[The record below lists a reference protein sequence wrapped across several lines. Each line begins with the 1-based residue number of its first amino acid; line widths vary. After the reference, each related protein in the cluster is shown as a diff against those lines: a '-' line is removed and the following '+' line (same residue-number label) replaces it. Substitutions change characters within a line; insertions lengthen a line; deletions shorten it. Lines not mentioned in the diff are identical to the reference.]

1 MKKVGKITKPRGNNF
16 LLANRNS
23 SRSFRDLS
31 TMSKDTSAFAL
42 SIREDAAKLDDNA
55 MIFEDFN
62 LAAPHEQLFVNA
74 TLKIVKGHRYG
85 LLGPNGKGK
94 TTILRHIVSG
104 QFPHPPTWDILLVEQ
119 EAKASDRSVLEEVL
133 SADVESQ
140 RLVVEE
146 SRLMAELELCTDGD
160 RMQAIS
166 DELERVL
173 QDQQARGTDK
183 QEAQVRRILSGL
195 GFIGNLQD
203 KKVAEF
209 SGGWR
214 MRVSLAKAL
223 FIQPKLLMLDEPT
236 NHLDLDAVLWLDH
249 YLSEDYPHTIVVVSH
264 DADFLD
270 SVCTDIIWVNN
281 KKLNAFRGGYTE
293 FSKMR
298 AQQYATKEKDWDQFQ
313 RAYKNCKTKQEK
325 EACEKKYA
333 NVDKPVDYR
342 VKFLLK
348 GQGADRTLGGIT
360 MSEVKFAYDEGA
372 SGRWLLSNVEFGV
385 DCGSRIALVGANG
398 SGKSTFLKLL
408 TNELMPTEG
417 EIRRTPG
424 LKVQLFSQHFEE
436 GLDLTAT
443 PVDFILK
450 VAREA
455 MDERVITSEHARQ
468 CLGRYGLPSEGH
480 LKLIGQLSGGQKAR
494 VAFAMLGLAAPHILV
509 LDEPTNHL
517 DVETVEA
524 LISALKA
531 YTGGVVVVT
540 HDARLVSQVECDLW
554 ICERGGIHKFSGE
567 FDEYREALIKDLARR
582 ELEAEQQRAQAREAR
597 RLGVKAP
604 KVVQVNVAEPSVA
617 SLGKSSDGDAKKASG
632 GVGINMDG
640 FSFGGT
646 LAGKPKKKIAPLNL
660 PR

>member
-1 MKKVGKITKPRGNNF
+1 MTFNPTVGRG
-16 LLANRNS
+16 S
-23 SRSFRDLS
+23 P
-31 TMSKDTSAFAL
+31 MSKDTSAFAL

-55 MIFEDFN
+55 MVIEDFN
-62 LAAPHEQLFVNA
+62 LAAPQEQLFVNA

-119 EAKASDRSVLEEVL
+119 EAKATDRSVLEEVL
-133 SADVESQ
+133 SADAEGQ
-140 RLVVEE
+140 RLISEE
-146 SRLMAELELCTDGD
+146 KRLMEALENVTEIEETNAISEELEKVI
-160 RMQAIS
+160 Q
-166 DELERVL
+166 ELM
-173 QDQQARGTDK
+173 ARGIDK
-183 QEAQVRRILSGL
+183 QEAQVRRILNGL
-195 GFIGNLQD
+195 GFVGSLQD
-203 KKVAEF
+203 KMVRDF

-249 YLSEDYPHTIVVVSH
+249 YLAEEYPHTIIVVSH

-281 KKLNAFRGGYTE
+281 RKLNAFRGGYTE

-298 AQQYATKEKDWDQFQ
+298 AQQYATQEKDWDQFQ

-333 NVDKPVDYR
+333 SVEKPVDYR

-348 GQGADRTLGGIT
+348 GQGADRSLGGIT
-360 MSEVKFAYDEGA
+360 MSEVNFAYDGGA
-372 SGRWLLSNVEFGV
+372 SGRWLLSNIEFGV

-408 TNELMPTEG
+408 TGELAASEG
-417 EIRRTPG
+417 DIRKTPG

-436 GLDLTAT
+436 GLDLTMT

-450 VAREA
+450 IAQQA
-455 MDERVITSEHARQ
+455 KDERVITAEHARQ

-517 DVETVEA
+517 DIETVEA

-531 YTGGVVVVT
+531 YTGGVVMVT
-540 HDARLVSQVECDLW
+540 HDARLVTQVECDLW
-554 ICERGGIHKFSGE
+554 ICERGGIFKFNGE
-567 FDEYREALIKDLARR
+567 FDQYRAALIADLSRR
-582 ELEAEQQRAQAREAR
+582 EKEAEEQRMKAREAR
-597 RLGVKAP
+597 KMGIKAP
-604 KVVQVNVAEPSVA
+604 KVVQVNQAEPSVA
-617 SLGKSSDGDAKKASG
+617 LLGNGGKTEETLPKKAG
-632 GVGINMDG
+632 GVSLNLEG
-640 FSFGGT
+640 FSFGGK
-646 LAGKPKKKIAPLNL
+646 LKKKIAPTKIDLK
-660 PR
+660 

>member
-1 MKKVGKITKPRGNNF
+1 
-16 LLANRNS
+16 
-23 SRSFRDLS
+23 
-31 TMSKDTSAFAL
+31 MSKDTSAFAL

-55 MIFEDFN
+55 MIIEDFT
-62 LAAPHEQLFVNA
+62 LSAPREQLFINA

-104 QFPHPPTWDILLVEQ
+104 QFPHPATWDILLVEQ
-119 EAKASDRSVLEEVL
+119 EAKATDRSVLEEVL
-133 SADVESQ
+133 SADAEGQ
-140 RLVVEE
+140 RLISEE
-146 SRLMAELELCTDGD
+146 KRLMDALELCTDGD
-160 RMQAIS
+160 AMAAIS
-166 DELERVL
+166 EDLERVI
-173 QDQQARGTDK
+173 QDLLARGTDK
-183 QEAQVRRILSGL
+183 QEAQVRRILNGL
-195 GFIGNLQD
+195 GFVGHLQD

-249 YLSEDYPHTIVVVSH
+249 YLADEYPHTVIVVSH

-298 AQQYATKEKDWDQFQ
+298 AQQYATQEKDWDQFQ
-313 RAYKNCKTKQEK
+313 RALKNCKTKPEK
-325 EACEKKYA
+325 ESCEKKYA
-333 NVDKPVDYR
+333 GTEKPVDYR

-360 MSEVKFAYDEGA
+360 MSEVNFAYDEGA
-372 SGRWLLSNVEFGV
+372 SGRWLLSGVEFGA
-385 DCGSRIALVGANG
+385 DCGSRVALVGANG

-408 TNELMPTEG
+408 TGELMPTEG
-417 EIRRTPG
+417 EVRRTPG

-436 GLDLTAT
+436 GLDLTAS
-443 PVDFILK
+443 PVDFILRIAHQAK
-450 VAREA
+450 
-455 MDERVITSEHARQ
+455 DERVITAEHARQ
-468 CLGRYGLPSEGH
+468 CLGRYGLPSESH

-517 DVETVEA
+517 DIETVEA
-524 LISALKA
+524 LIAALKA
-531 YTGGVVVVT
+531 YTGGVIMVT
-540 HDARLVSQVECDLW
+540 HDARLVSQVEADLW
-554 ICERGGIHKFSGE
+554 ICERGGIFKFNGE
-567 FDEYREALIKDLARR
+567 FDEYRQALIVDMARR
-582 ELEAEQQRAQAREAR
+582 EKDAEEQRAKAREAR
-597 RLGVKAP
+597 RLGQKAP
-604 KVVQVNVAEPSVA
+604 KVVNVTVAEPSVA
-617 SLGKSSDGDAKKASG
+617 SLGKDADVGPKKVGGVSVNLDGFALKLGKAKKKS
-632 GVGINMDG
+632 VVP
-640 FSFGGT
+640 
-646 LAGKPKKKIAPLNL
+646 KPAPVV
-660 PR
+660 

>member
-1 MKKVGKITKPRGNNF
+1 MTYPVVKDISN
-16 LLANRNS
+16 
-23 SRSFRDLS
+23 
-31 TMSKDTSAFAL
+31 MSKDTSAFAL

-55 MIFEDFN
+55 MVIEDFN
-62 LAAPHEQLFVNA
+62 LSAPLEQLFVNA

-119 EAKASDRSVLEEVL
+119 EAKATERSVLEEVL
-133 SADVESQ
+133 SADAEGQ
-140 RLVVEE
+140 RLISEE
-146 SRLMAELELCTDGD
+146 KRLMDALENCTDGD
-160 RMQAIS
+160 EMAKIS
-166 DELERVL
+166 EQLESVIQELM
-173 QDQQARGTDK
+173 ARGTDK
-183 QEAQVRRILSGL
+183 QEAQVRRILNGL
-195 GFIGNLQD
+195 GFVGSLQD
-203 KKVAEF
+203 KRVSEF

-249 YLSEDYPHTIVVVSH
+249 YLSEEYPHTIIVVSH

-298 AQQYATKEKDWDQFQ
+298 AQQYATQEKDWDQFQ

-333 NVDKPVDYR
+333 SVEKPVDYR

-348 GQGADRTLGGIT
+348 GQGADRSLGGIT
-360 MSEVKFAYDEGA
+360 MSEVKFAYDGGD
-372 SGRWLLSNVEFGV
+372 SGRWLLQDVEFGV

-408 TNELMPTEG
+408 TGELMPSEG
-417 EIRRTPG
+417 EVRKTPG
-424 LKVQLFSQHFEE
+424 LKIQLFSQHFEE
-436 GLDLTAT
+436 GLDLTMT

-450 VAREA
+450 VAHQA
-455 MDERVITSEHARQ
+455 KDERVVTSEHARQ
-468 CLGRYGLPSEGH
+468 CLGRYGLPSESH

-517 DVETVEA
+517 DIETVEA
-524 LISALKA
+524 LIAALKA
-531 YTGGVVVVT
+531 YTGGVVMVT
-540 HDARLVSQVECDLW
+540 HDARLVTQVECDLW
-554 ICERGGIHKFSGE
+554 ICERAGIHKFNGE
-567 FDEYREALIKDLARR
+567 FDAYRLALIDDLARR
-582 ELEAEQQRAQAREAR
+582 EREAEEQRARAREAR

-604 KVVQVNVAEPSVA
+604 KVVQVNQAEPSVA
-617 SLGKSSDGDAKKASG
+617 LLGSKNSDEPKKAG
-632 GVGINMDG
+632 GVSLNLEG
-640 FSFGGT
+640 FSFGSKV
-646 LAGKPKKKIAPLNL
+646 GKPKKKITPTKIA
-660 PR
+660 

>member
-1 MKKVGKITKPRGNNF
+1 
-16 LLANRNS
+16 
-23 SRSFRDLS
+23 
-31 TMSKDTSAFAL
+31 MSKDTSAFAL
-42 SIREDAAKLDDNA
+42 SIRDDAAKLDENA
-55 MIFEDFN
+55 MVIEDFN
-62 LAAPHEQLFVNA
+62 LSAPHEQLFVNA

-104 QFPHPPTWDILLVEQ
+104 QLPHPPTWDILLVEQ
-119 EAKASDRSVLEEVL
+119 EAKATERSVLEEVL
-133 SADVESQ
+133 SADAEGQ
-140 RLVVEE
+140 RLISEE
-146 SRLMAELELCTDGD
+146 HRLMSELENCTDGD
-160 RMQAIS
+160 QMTVIS
-166 DELERVL
+166 EQLERVI
-173 QDQQARGTDK
+173 QDMVGRGADK
-183 QEAQVRRILSGL
+183 QEAQVRRILNGL
-195 GFIGNLQD
+195 GFVGQLQD
-203 KKVAEF
+203 RKVSEF

-249 YLSEDYPHTIVVVSH
+249 YLADEYPHTVIVVSH

-293 FSKMR
+293 FAKMR
-298 AQQYATKEKDWDQFQ
+298 AQQYATQEKDWDQFQ

-325 EACEKKYA
+325 EACEKKYVA
-333 NVDKPVDYR
+333 VEKPVDYR

-348 GQGADRTLGGIT
+348 GQGVDRALGGIS

-372 SGRWLLSNVEFGV
+372 SGRWLLSDVEFGV

-408 TNELMPTEG
+408 TGELAPTMG
-417 EIRRTPG
+417 DIRKTPG

-436 GLDLTAT
+436 GLDLGAT

-450 VAREA
+450 IAHQA
-455 MDERVITSEHARQ
+455 KDERVITAEHARQ
-468 CLGRYGLPSEGH
+468 CLGRYGLPSESH

-517 DVETVEA
+517 DIETVEA
-524 LISALKA
+524 LIAALRA

-540 HDARLVSQVECDLW
+540 HDARLVAQVNCDLW
-554 ICERGGIHKFSGE
+554 ICERGGIHKFNGE
-567 FDEYREALIKDLARR
+567 FEEYRQALIADLARR
-582 ELEAEQQRAQAREAR
+582 EKEAEDQRVKAREAR
-597 RLGVKAP
+597 RLGIKAP
-604 KVVQVNVAEPSVA
+604 KVVAINQAEPSVA
-617 SLGKSSDGDAKKASG
+617 TMGESTEKKPVG
-632 GVGINMDG
+632 GVSLNLEG
-640 FSFGGT
+640 FSFGAKSK
-646 LAGKPKKKIAPLNL
+646 LKRKVPK
-660 PR
+660 

>member
-1 MKKVGKITKPRGNNF
+1 
-16 LLANRNS
+16 
-23 SRSFRDLS
+23 
-31 TMSKDTSAFAL
+31 MSKDTSAFAL
-42 SIREDAAKLDDNA
+42 SIRDDAAKLDENA
-55 MIFEDFN
+55 MVIEDFN
-62 LAAPHEQLFVNA
+62 LSAPHEQLFVNA

-104 QFPHPPTWDILLVEQ
+104 QLPHPPTWDILLVEQ
-119 EAKASDRSVLEEVL
+119 EAKATERSVLEEVL
-133 SADVESQ
+133 SADAEGQ
-140 RLVVEE
+140 RLISEE
-146 SRLMAELELCTDGD
+146 HRLMSELENCTDGD
-160 RMQAIS
+160 QMTVIS
-166 DELERVL
+166 EQLERVI
-173 QDQQARGTDK
+173 QDMVGRGADK
-183 QEAQVRRILSGL
+183 QEAQVRRILNGL
-195 GFIGNLQD
+195 GFVGQLQD
-203 KKVAEF
+203 RKVSEF

-249 YLSEDYPHTIVVVSH
+249 YLADEYPHTVIVVSH

-293 FSKMR
+293 FAKMR
-298 AQQYATKEKDWDQFQ
+298 AQQYATQEKDWDQFQ

-325 EACEKKYA
+325 EACEKKYIA
-333 NVDKPVDYR
+333 VEKPVDYR

-348 GQGADRTLGGIT
+348 GQGVDRALGGIS

-372 SGRWLLSNVEFGV
+372 SGRWLLSDVEFGV

-408 TNELMPTEG
+408 TGELAPTMG
-417 EIRRTPG
+417 DIRKTPG

-436 GLDLTAT
+436 GLDLGAT

-450 VAREA
+450 IAHQA
-455 MDERVITSEHARQ
+455 KDERVITAEHARQ
-468 CLGRYGLPSEGH
+468 CLGRYGLPSESH

-517 DVETVEA
+517 DIETVEA
-524 LISALKA
+524 LIAALRA

-540 HDARLVSQVECDLW
+540 HDARLVAQVNCDLW
-554 ICERGGIHKFSGE
+554 ICERGGIHKFNGE
-567 FDEYREALIKDLARR
+567 FEEYRQALIADLARR
-582 ELEAEQQRAQAREAR
+582 EKEAEDQRVKAREAR
-597 RLGVKAP
+597 RLGIKAP
-604 KVVQVNVAEPSVA
+604 KVVAINQAEPSVA
-617 SLGKSSDGDAKKASG
+617 TMGESTEKKPVG
-632 GVGINMDG
+632 GVSLNLEG
-640 FSFGGT
+640 FSFGAKSK
-646 LAGKPKKKIAPLNL
+646 LKRKVPK
-660 PR
+660 